1 MRLSGEHCR
10 PLDHGAH
17 PIPYNEAKELAR
29 EVPEWNLRDTSLER
43 EYRFKDF
50 GESKGFVD
58 KVAEIAEAENHH
70 PDIFISYNKVFLSLS
85 THRAGGLTRNDF
97 ILAARIDQAF
107 QPA

>member
-1 MRLSGEHCR
+1 MRLSSEHCR
-10 PLDHGAH
+10 ALEPDVH
-17 PIPYNEAKELAR
+17 PVPYNEAKELAR

-58 KVAEIAEAENHH
+58 KVAEIAEAEKHH
-70 PDIFISYNKVFLSLS
+70 PDIFISYNKVYLSLS
-85 THRAGGLTRNDF
+85 TPRAGGLTRNDF
-97 ILAARIDQAF
+97 ILAARIDQVF